1 MFHGSVMAPT
11 CFPIAK
17 VRLERKV
24 STKWGI
30 LWLKDLAIFGLQ
42 LIWARMSAWNCLIHG
57 VCPAYFGDL
66 ENRGP
71 NTVPSKLSWTIEK
84 LNPLLWPLT
93 ALPHVPLGQDLS
105 GLIEIGS
112 ARGQVAAEQDP
123 ERKCCFQPVLI
134 YLLSWA
140 NDPTIAYHVCSY
152 KFIILI
158 LYILIV
164 CIYRYITAGG
174 SSWIL
179 WEPMGTHGNPWE
191 PWEHDGLP
199 PEPTAS
205 TGASWLLW
213 KPRSCAAHW
222 LHPGT
227 LVLSCEAEY
236 IDRYDRVDICW
247 IY

>member
-11 CFPIAK
+11 CFRIAK

-30 LWLKDLAIFGLQ
+30 LWLKDLAIVGLQ
-42 LIWARMSAWNCLIHG
+42 LVWAPMSAWNCLIHG

-105 GLIEIGS
+105 RLIEIGS

-158 LYILIV
+158 LYI
-164 CIYRYITAGG
+164 
-174 SSWIL
+174 
-179 WEPMGTHGNPWE
+179 
-191 PWEHDGLP
+191 
-199 PEPTAS
+199 
-205 TGASWLLW
+205 
-213 KPRSCAAHW
+213 
-222 LHPGT
+222 
-227 LVLSCEAEY
+227 Y
-236 IDRYDRVDICW
+236 IDWMYI
-247 IY
+247 